1 MIIVIIVLIVHF
13 AQFVHNSCKQT
24 QVVLQHS
31 LKALW
36 GMMRW
41 FFIIFDFR
49 FFVCAFSISNSISIS
64 FNCYCFIAFV
74 LLFICLSARVGRHNR
89 QQEGGKSN
97 DAEGGKVEDDPE
109 QLLAR
114 NYLSR
119 ICFVCALPL
128 EYCSVI
134 CSLYMVIYLV
144 LYVFFH
150 NNKHVDFFDLIFPV
164 SFVYFCVFVW
174 FTILKIYGLMGWRAS
189 GSRYLFFLFFF
200 LLFLALY
207 LCLRVERQKGA
218 DRDSKLYK
226 TLHHKL
232 LYLWLF

>member
-1 MIIVIIVLIVHF
+1 MI
-13 AQFVHNSCKQT
+13 
-24 QVVLQHS
+24 
-31 LKALW
+31 
-36 GMMRW
+36 
-41 FFIIFDFR
+41 FIIFDFR
-49 FFVCAFSISNSISIS
+49 FFVCAFSISISNSISIS

-97 DAEGGKVEDDPE
+97 DADGGEVEDDPE

-128 EYCSVI
+128 EFCSVI

-150 NNKHVDFFDLIFPV
+150 NNKHVDFSILFSRFFRVFLRICLVYDFKDLRVDGLTCFMGLDIF
-164 SFVYFCVFVW
+164 SFC
-174 FTILKIYGLMGWRAS
+174 S
-189 GSRYLFFLFFF
+189 FF

-207 LCLRVERQKGA
+207 LCLQLERC
-218 DRDSKLYK
+218 
-226 TLHHKL
+226 
-232 LYLWLF
+232 